1 MHKALLP
8 LWASLLIGGTCTAAL
23 VVGAQA
29 AGKPATVMLAQNDAA
44 PRTDL
49 RSDAP
54 PADGAM
60 ARGPRHGRFCQDMVA
75 RKAGKIAYLEAKLQ
89 LTPAQA
95 PLFAQWKQ
103 VSLGTARQ
111 HEDACT
117 ARTGQARSH
126 RGDAVERLN
135 RQEARLE
142 RRLADIRAERPALT
156 ALTAALT
163 PAQQQDFAQR
173 EHHRMGG
180 RMHGMMGMMG
190 HSRGM
195 GHRLGR
201 GPDGEMPAPPA
212 Q

>member
-29 AGKPATVMLAQNDAA
+29 AGKPATVMMAQNEAA

-49 RSDAP
+49 RSEAP
-54 PADGAM
+54 PAADAV
-60 ARGPRHGRFCQDMVA
+60 ARGPRDGRFCQNMVA
-75 RKAGKIAYLEAKLQ
+75 RKAGKIAYVETKLQ

-103 VSLGTARQ
+103 VSLDTARQ
-111 HEDACT
+111 HEADCT
-117 ARTGQARSH
+117 ARTGQPRAE
-126 RGDAVERLN
+126 RGNAVERLN

-173 EHHRMGG
+173 EHRGMGG

-190 HSRGM
+190 HGRGM
-195 GHRLGR
+195 GR
-201 GPDGEMPAPPA
+201 GPDSELPPA